1 MSGKIFDST
10 YSTVRK
16 VLDLRMK
23 QHGLSTANLANQDTP
38 QFKARRIDFKSAFD
52 RVLLEDSSASMRLT
66 DSRHIDALPTGAAR
80 VETLEAPA
88 WAEDGNSVNREE
100 EMAVMVSNNLVFNA
114 TVEALSRKLA
124 LLKYAASDGG
134 R

>member
-1 MSGKIFDST
+1 MTTKIFDT
-10 YSTVRK
+10 AFSTVRK
-16 VLDLRMK
+16 SLDLRMK

-38 QFKARRIDFKSAFD
+38 EFKAQRLDFKSAFD
-52 RVLLEDSSASMRLT
+52 RLLLEDASAEMKLT
-66 DSRHIDALPTGAAR
+66 DVRHIDALPGGSATI
-80 VETLEAPA
+80 ETIEAPA
-88 WAEDGNSVNREE
+88 WAQDGNSVNREE

-114 TVEALSRKLA
+114 SVEALSRKLA